1 MANMTAVEIK
11 TFVPAKDFDLSKRF
25 YQDVAFDLAWSDEH
39 LAYCRHGS
47 SSFLLQDF
55 YNEVH
60 ASNFMMHL
68 LVEDVDAWWRQVQ
81 DQGLPTKYGVHAEPP
96 ADRGACGTFCSSTR
110 LAFCGESGKTSQRL
124 ERASN
129 RLTIAELTTLAG
141 APHNCR
147 EVCDQAPRRWHVA
160 G

>member
-1 MANMTAVEIK
+1 MANMTTVEIK
-11 TFVPAKDFDLSKRF
+11 TFVPAKDFNLSKRF

-96 ADRGACGTFCSSTR
+96 ADRGSMRDFLLLDPTGVSWRVGQNLAKAGTSKQS
-110 LAFCGESGKTSQRL
+110 AD
-124 ERASN
+124 N
-129 RLTIAELTTLAG
+129 R
-141 APHNCR
+141 
-147 EVCDQAPRRWHVA
+147 
-160 G
+160 

>member
-1 MANMTAVEIK
+1 MANMTTVEIK
-11 TFVPAKDFDLSKRF
+11 TFVPAKDFNLSKRF

-39 LAYCRHGS
+39 LAYFRHGS
-47 SSFLLQDF
+47 SSFFLQNF

-96 ADRGACGTFCSSTR
+96 ADRGSMRDFLLLDPTGVSWRVGQNLAKAGTSKQS
-110 LAFCGESGKTSQRL
+110 AD
-124 ERASN
+124 N
-129 RLTIAELTTLAG
+129 R
-141 APHNCR
+141 
-147 EVCDQAPRRWHVA
+147 
-160 G
+160 

>member
-47 SSFLLQDF
+47 SSFLLQNF

-96 ADRGACGTFCSSTR
+96 ADRGSMRDFLLLDPTGVSWRVGQNLAKAGTSKQS
-110 LAFCGESGKTSQRL
+110 AD
-124 ERASN
+124 N
-129 RLTIAELTTLAG
+129 R
-141 APHNCR
+141 
-147 EVCDQAPRRWHVA
+147 
-160 G
+160 

>member
-11 TFVPAKDFDLSKRF
+11 TFVPAKDFNLSKRF

-47 SSFLLQDF
+47 SSFLLQNF

-96 ADRGACGTFCSSTR
+96 ADRGSMRDFLLLDPTGVSWRVGQNLAKAGTSKQS
-110 LAFCGESGKTSQRL
+110 AD
-124 ERASN
+124 N
-129 RLTIAELTTLAG
+129 R
-141 APHNCR
+141 
-147 EVCDQAPRRWHVA
+147 
-160 G
+160 

>member
-1 MANMTAVEIK
+1 MANMTTVEIK
-11 TFVPAKDFDLSKRF
+11 TFVPAKDFNLSKRF

-47 SSFLLQDF
+47 SSFLLQNF

-96 ADRGACGTFCSSTR
+96 ADRGSMRDFLLLDPTGVSWRVGQNLAKAGTSKQS
-110 LAFCGESGKTSQRL
+110 AD
-124 ERASN
+124 N
-129 RLTIAELTTLAG
+129 R
-141 APHNCR
+141 
-147 EVCDQAPRRWHVA
+147 
-160 G
+160 

>member
-1 MANMTAVEIK
+1 MANMTTVEIK

-96 ADRGACGTFCSSTR
+96 ADRGSMRDFLLLDPTGVSWRVGQNLAKAGTSKQS
-110 LAFCGESGKTSQRL
+110 AD
-124 ERASN
+124 N
-129 RLTIAELTTLAG
+129 R
-141 APHNCR
+141 
-147 EVCDQAPRRWHVA
+147 
-160 G
+160 